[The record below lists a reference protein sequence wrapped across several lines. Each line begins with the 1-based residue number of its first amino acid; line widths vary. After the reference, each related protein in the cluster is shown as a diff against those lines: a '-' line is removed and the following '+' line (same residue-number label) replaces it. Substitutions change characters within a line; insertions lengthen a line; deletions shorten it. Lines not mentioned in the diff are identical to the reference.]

1 MKCKFNQL
9 NKILSYT
16 KKINPEGIISD
27 QCDFSY
33 LIHSKISKKINLI
46 GPSLKEV
53 RLFTNKMSQR
63 KLLKKNINLK
73 RQIFFSIKKYEN
85 ASEKLKI
92 IKTEKLVIKP
102 TDNRGG
108 IGVNIIK
115 KKHFNKK
122 IFNKSLAHSNNKN
135 LIVEEFIKGD
145 HYNLDG
151 IVLNKKYKLLGIS
164 YNKKMENES

>member
-1 MKCKFNQL
+1 M
-9 NKILSYT
+9 
-16 KKINPEGIISD
+16 
-27 QCDFSY
+27 
-33 LIHSKISKKINLI
+33 
-46 GPSLKEV
+46 
-53 RLFTNKMSQR
+53 
-63 KLLKKNINLK
+63 
-73 RQIFFSIKKYEN
+73 
-85 ASEKLKI
+85 
-92 IKTEKLVIKP
+92 IKP

-164 YNKKMENES
+164 YNKKMENEKVNQYLHYDQKFLKKKMLKNFFYKLCKVFKPKFGLIHAEIIVDKKNNIFD